1 MKNYLTGCVAL
12 LLITVFS
19 SCQKEVS
26 DDGGGT
32 SASNDS
38 TYLSKYVILDTT
50 YAPGL
55 DTSSVFTFS
64 YDNKKRLSGIY
75 RISYLPGSHNIEYQS
90 WEARFYGGD
99 DAVPYKIAHKLE
111 DPGFAEVETDTLFLY
126 YNGTGVVQRDTSVF
140 YANGLLDTRI
150 ARVYNSTG
158 AGKGTV
164 ETKVYIDLNTIPVSS
179 SIHRIINNTASGNF
193 NSARDSFFVLRPA
206 PEFAQLNQSDFL
218 YDSKTNPFLQFMIPY
233 PVHSSSNSYR
243 HDLYGECFTNPSRN
257 NLLNFSTTISTSI
270 GTTLTV
276 SNTMRYEYTNAG
288 LPAVIRYSG
297 ASDRAARKDRLF
309 YTKL

>member
-1 MKNYLTGCVAL
+1 M
-12 LLITVFS
+12 LITVFS

-55 DTSSVFTFS
+55 DTNSVFTFS

-90 WEARFYGGD
+90 WEARLYNGD

-111 DPGFAEVETDTLFLY
+111 DPVFAEVDTDTLFLY
-126 YNGTGVVQRDTSVF
+126 YNGTGVVQRDSSV
-140 YANGLLDTRI
+140 YYTNGLLDTRS

-158 AGKGTV
+158 DGKGTV
-164 ETKVYIDLNTIPVSS
+164 EAKVYIDLNTIPVSS
-179 SIHRIINNTASGNF
+179 SIHRIINNTASGNITA
-193 NSARDSFFVLRPA
+193 SSDSVYALNPA
-206 PEFAQLNQSDFL
+206 PDFKQFRQTDFV
-218 YDSKTNPFLQFMIPY
+218 YDTKGNPFSKFMIPY
-233 PVHSSSNSYR
+233 PVYNPLNGHIN
-243 HDLYGECFTNPSRN
+243 DLYGECFANPSRN
-257 NLLNFSTTISTSI
+257 NILSFATTTKTVIN
-270 GTTLTV
+270 TTNTV

-288 LPAVIRYSG
+288 LPAVIRY
-297 ASDRAARKDRLF
+297 AAVSDRAARKDRLF